1 MFPSHMVWEALIVFA
16 TLCSFKRIVILCSA
30 KQKELTAEIART
42 LTTEKSFIVPSV
54 PALGV

>member
-1 MFPSHMVWEALIVFA
+1 MVWEALIVFA

-30 KQKELTAEIART
+30 KHRGLEAEIART

-54 PALGV
+54 TALGV